1 MDLLFWGF
9 VAILVLLVLL
19 IVVFLFFLSKQ
30 GDERFKHI
38 KTKAMANS
46 FIATVGALVVK
57 LCYAILNPD
66 AQPVNG
72 TLSNLSLLITIAII
86 FLISLVWQKRKYG
99 G

>member
-1 MDLLFWGF
+1 MDWLFFGF
-9 VAILVLLVLL
+9 VAVLVLLVLL

-30 GDERFKHI
+30 GDERFEHV

-46 FIATVGALVVK
+46 FGVTAGALVVK
-57 LCYAILNPD
+57 LCYAILNSS
-66 AQPVNG
+66 AQPMNG
-72 TLSNLSLLITIAII
+72 TLSNLSWLITIAII